1 MKPTLIHHPLKRIHF
16 NYHSEAALS
25 EFEKAFIDR
34 YKQLHDELAAIK
46 SQLMQQQ
53 PEIRKVSD
61 ELKLVAVSL
70 QKLQTRVNNI
80 ERLLGLGNSNAFVD
94 VMYVFKPGDLQNLVD
109 EFQSLRSEYWNIMTP
124 MHQQFHGIYERFIG
138 FDDKVELF
146 EKEYSRPL
154 LHNFQNMEIDARCF
168 DKDMNEFRAEWS
180 SVAHL
185 QEECLDE
192 YSEWGKNHA
201 SMVGDWDVLFERIKI
216 LYRHI
221 SSIKNFTVGNSDHE
235 FGLN

>member
-46 SQLMQQQ
+46 QQLMQQQ
-53 PEIRKVSD
+53 PEIKKVSD
-61 ELKLVAVSL
+61 ELSLVAVSL

-80 ERLLGLGNSNAFVD
+80 ERMLGLGKSDAFVD

-109 EFQSLRSEYWNIMTP
+109 DFQSIRSEYWNIMTS
-124 MHQQFHGIYERFIG
+124 MHQQFHVIYERFIG

-146 EKEYSRPL
+146 EQEYSRPL
-154 LHNFQNMEIDARCF
+154 LHNFQSMEIDARCF

-180 SVAHL
+180 AVAHL
-185 QEECLDE
+185 QEECLEE
-192 YSEWGKNHA
+192 YSDWGKNHA
-201 SMVGDWDVLFERIKI
+201 AMVSDWDVLFERIKI

-221 SSIKNFTVGNSDHE
+221 SSIKNFTAGNTGHE

>member
-61 ELKLVAVSL
+61 ELKQVAASL
-70 QKLQTRVNNI
+70 KKLQTRINNI
-80 ERLLGLGNSNAFVD
+80 ERLLGLGNSDTFVD

-109 EFQSLRSEYWNIMTP
+109 EFQSVRSEYWSIMTP
-124 MHQQFHGIYERFIG
+124 MHQQFHIIYERFIG

-154 LHNFQNMEIDARCF
+154 LNNFQSTEIDVRCF

-180 SVAHL
+180 AVAHL

-201 SMVGDWDVLFERIKI
+201 AMVSDWDALFERIKI
-216 LYRHI
+216 LYSHL
-221 SSIKNFTVGNSDHE
+221 SSIKNFTAGNTGHE